1 MQVLANAGA
10 LDRDK
15 RASGPN
21 VGAAHRGTRRR
32 WGLSGHA
39 KTNEELVRA
48 AGAQI
53 AQLQAKQPQSQ
64 H

>member
-1 MQVLANAGA
+1 MPARWTATSARVDRTWVLLTEAPDG
-10 LDRDK
+10 
-15 RASGPN
+15 G
-21 VGAAHRGTRRR
+21 